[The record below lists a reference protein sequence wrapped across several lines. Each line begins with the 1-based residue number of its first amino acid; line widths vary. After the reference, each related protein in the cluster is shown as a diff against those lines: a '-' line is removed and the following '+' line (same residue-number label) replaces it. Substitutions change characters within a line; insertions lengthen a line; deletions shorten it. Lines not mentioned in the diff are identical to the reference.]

1 MFFSEDVLSCM
12 HLFLSFMES
21 NQFPQKEYSCFLE
34 LFSDLF
40 RLQDSD
46 GKTLLH
52 HLCSNRPTAT
62 SKSLIRLLLHFG
74 TSANIQDVEGL
85 TPLNTL
91 LLWCQDPPLRHEIA
105 EVLLQYGAIPNM
117 YPSNHMSPLITA
129 VVLNDRDLLS
139 LLLDHG
145 ADPNARFYTL
155 SPLHVPNMS
164 SALSLSANKSQ
175 WSLFFRLLQCKD
187 LSESVQFHALLRA
200 DPETKL
206 LFRAYLRGEV

>member
-1 MFFSEDVLSCM
+1 
-12 HLFLSFMES
+12 
-21 NQFPQKEYSCFLE
+21 
-34 LFSDLF
+34 
-40 RLQDSD
+40 
-46 GKTLLH
+46 
-52 HLCSNRPTAT
+52 
-62 SKSLIRLLLHFG
+62 
-74 TSANIQDVEGL
+74 
-85 TPLNTL
+85 
-91 LLWCQDPPLRHEIA
+91 
-105 EVLLQYGAIPNM
+105 M